1 MTWFDYAVTG
11 IVGVS
16 ILLSIIHGLVREI
29 LSLASW
35 VVAFLVAQTS
45 AVDAAALL
53 PAAISH
59 PSLRLLTAF
68 LAVFVAVLVAMSL
81 LAMALS
87 RLLRT
92 AGLGFAD
99 RALGAV
105 FGLVR
110 GLAIVTVA
118 VLLAGLTSLP
128 QQPAWRLAMT
138 SAPLVTLASM
148 VKVWLPYDLAK
159 HINYG

>member
-1 MTWFDYAVTG
+1 MTWFDYAVIG